1 MLTPS
6 GGLYQL
12 TPYEGMR
19 VSVASMTTISGTN
32 GSITAANEPT
42 ETAPST
48 GYFYAVITGTPRP
61 FREPGIDIR
70 DTPIPN
76 APTGIA
82 KFDDNPERILVD
94 STLAGGTSIEIS
106 TGAVL
111 PNVTG
116 VLDFTFSSDSFYDPS
131 RLILDFSYNRN
142 LVTAGMTVQPV
153 PAPTANQFT
162 VASFNVERL
171 YNTSSTDDL
180 YYVPAGG

>member
-1 MLTPS
+1 MLPPS

-19 VSVASMTTISGTN
+19 VSIAAMTATPGTN

-42 ETAPST
+42 EAATST
-48 GYFYAVITGTPRP
+48 GYFYAVITGTGRP

-70 DTPIPN
+70 DVAVPN
-76 APTGIA
+76 APANIA

-94 STLAGGTSIEIS
+94 SILAGGTSLEIS

-131 RLILDFSYNRN
+131 RLILDAAYAP
-142 LVTAGMTVQPV
+142 TKAPAGTTVQPI
-153 PAPTANQFT
+153 PAATANQFT
-162 VASFNVERL
+162 VASFNIERF
-171 YNTSSTDDL
+171 YNTTN
-180 YYVPAGG
+180 

>member
-1 MLTPS
+1 ATKLPPS
-6 GGLYQL
+6 GGLSQL

-19 VSVASMTTISGTN
+19 VSVASLTAISGTN
-32 GSITAANEPT
+32 GSITSANEPA
-42 ETAPST
+42 ETATST
-48 GYFYAVITGTPRP
+48 GYFYAVITGTARP

-70 DTPIPN
+70 DAAIPG

-94 STLAGGTSIEIS
+94 SVLAGGTSLEIS

-131 RLILDFSYNRN
+131 RLILDAGYDRTK
-142 LVTAGMTVQPV
+142 VAAGMTVQPLPV
-153 PAPTANQFT
+153 PTAKQFT
-162 VASFNVERL
+162 VASFNVDRF
-171 YNTSSTDDL
+171 Y
-180 YYVPAGG
+180 